1 MLKNIW
7 YCIKK
12 TSEWYFALLVLYIIL
27 TLVNATIPILSAFL
41 PKLVIEKLT
50 LGSDIKG
57 LIGTIMVFMGSIA
70 VLTGVS
76 KFLTKYL
83 YFEKFS
89 INVHYLKLVA
99 NKGLTTDYINQ
110 ENGIFRKLQEE
121 SFLCC
126 NGHSPL
132 TQVYDVLQ
140 SLGTS
145 VLGISVFSAVLYKLN
160 VAVILFIAVTTA
172 VSFYLNKRVVK
183 WTDEHSK
190 ERMSYVQR
198 LNYINAISGDARS
211 AKDIRL
217 YPMAKW
223 FSDIYTDNMKGIAAW
238 YHKLTKKLFSVT
250 ACDGALGLLREGIIY
265 LYLIYLFMNSQ
276 ISVAD
281 FVLYFG
287 VVNGFSAW
295 LSEIFAEVSVL
306 NQLSTKI
313 NRFREYLDFPEE
325 YLREG
330 GLHGTRNEYRQVKKD
345 DYLLVDGLHEALVS
359 EEVWEQ
365 AQVKV
370 AAQAKKYEKVNRDK
384 REKIHLLSGIL
395 KCPVCGAGMYGNKSI
410 KKRKDGSNY
419 KDFYYYGCKHR
430 NMTRGHKCDY
440 KKQVHE
446 EMLDA
451 SVAEVISKLVSN
463 PKFSDLIRN
472 KINMEVD
479 TSALDQ
485 EIENYKIQL
494 RKLYH
499 NKDTILSDMDSLDY
513 EDKHYQRRKTDLEN
527 HLYKTYDKID
537 DAEELLVSA
546 KAKKRSLLADK
557 ITGDNIYKALVFFDK
572 LYAQMNEAE
581 KREFLLQL
589 VDNVQIYEERK
600 ENGQWLK
607 SIEFKL
613 PIIEKEFTLSLDN
626 DTQNETVVLLSHKK
640 PDGHI
645 NVKVEFGEGEGKVP
659 LDNIAKRAEE
669 YKPKERVTYKMIKE
683 YIEAK
688 YGFKVHTAYI
698 AEVKRDLGLP
708 MYDAPNAVEELKQPR
723 KHPTAKKVEAIKDA
737 LKHFEII

>member
-330 GLHGTRNEYRQVKKD
+330 GLHPNQDKLPKVIELKNVSFRYEENQPYVLENFNLAINPGEHLAV
-345 DYLLVDGLHEALVS
+345 VGL
-359 EEVWEQ
+359 
-365 AQVKV
+365 
-370 AAQAKKYEKVNRDK
+370 N
-384 REKIHLLSGIL
+384 
-395 KCPVCGAGMYGNKSI
+395 GAGKTTLVKLICGLIDPTEGQVLYDGKSI
-410 KKRKDGSNY
+410 
-419 KDFYYYGCKHR
+419 
-430 NMTRGHKCDY
+430 
-440 KKQVHE
+440 
-446 EMLDA
+446 
-451 SVAEVISKLVSN
+451 AEYNRV
-463 PKFSDLIRN
+463 
-472 KINMEVD
+472 E
-479 TSALDQ
+479 
-485 EIENYKIQL
+485 
-494 RKLYH
+494 LYR
-499 NKDTILSDMDSLDY
+499 M
-513 EDKHYQRRKTDLEN
+513 
-527 HLYKTYDKID
+527 
-537 DAEELLVSA
+537 
-546 KAKKRSLLADK
+546 
-557 ITGDNIYKALVFFDK
+557 
-572 LYAQMNEAE
+572 
-581 KREFLLQL
+581 
-589 VDNVQIYEERK
+589 
-600 ENGQWLK
+600 
-607 SIEFKL
+607 
-613 PIIEKEFTLSLDN
+613 
-626 DTQNETVVLLSHKK
+626 
-640 PDGHI
+640 
-645 NVKVEFGEGEGKVP
+645 
-659 LDNIAKRAEE
+659 
-669 YKPKERVTYKMIKE
+669 
-683 YIEAK
+683 
-688 YGFKVHTAYI
+688 
-698 AEVKRDLGLP
+698 
-708 MYDAPNAVEELKQPR
+708 
-723 KHPTAKKVEAIKDA
+723 
-737 LKHFEII
+737 

>member
-330 GLHGTRNEYRQVKKD
+330 GLHPNQDKLPKVIELKNVSFRYEENQPYVLENFNLAINPGEHLAVVGLNGAGKTTLVKLICGLIDPTEGQVLYDGKSIAEYDRVELYGMYSAVFQQFSIMPVTVEEIVAEAPAAQVDSERVKKCLKLAGMWERIQKLPNKLQSQFGRTIYED
-345 DYLLVDGLHEALVS
+345 GVEFSGGETQKLLLARAMYKSSPIMLLDEPTAALDPIAESEIYHKYNQISEGKTTVFISHRLASTNFCNRIILIEDGAICEEGTHRELLDKKGKYYNLFEMQAKYYRE
-359 EEVWEQ
+359 EEV
-365 AQVKV
+365 
-370 AAQAKKYEKVNRDK
+370 
-384 REKIHLLSGIL
+384 
-395 KCPVCGAGMYGNKSI
+395 
-410 KKRKDGSNY
+410 
-419 KDFYYYGCKHR
+419 
-430 NMTRGHKCDY
+430 
-440 KKQVHE
+440 
-446 EMLDA
+446 
-451 SVAEVISKLVSN
+451 AE
-463 PKFSDLIRN
+463 
-472 KINMEVD
+472 
-479 TSALDQ
+479 
-485 EIENYKIQL
+485 
-494 RKLYH
+494 
-499 NKDTILSDMDSLDY
+499 
-513 EDKHYQRRKTDLEN
+513 
-527 HLYKTYDKID
+527 
-537 DAEELLVSA
+537 
-546 KAKKRSLLADK
+546 
-557 ITGDNIYKALVFFDK
+557 
-572 LYAQMNEAE
+572 
-581 KREFLLQL
+581 
-589 VDNVQIYEERK
+589 
-600 ENGQWLK
+600 
-607 SIEFKL
+607 
-613 PIIEKEFTLSLDN
+613 
-626 DTQNETVVLLSHKK
+626 
-640 PDGHI
+640 
-645 NVKVEFGEGEGKVP
+645 
-659 LDNIAKRAEE
+659 
-669 YKPKERVTYKMIKE
+669 
-683 YIEAK
+683 
-688 YGFKVHTAYI
+688 
-698 AEVKRDLGLP
+698 
-708 MYDAPNAVEELKQPR
+708 
-723 KHPTAKKVEAIKDA
+723 
-737 LKHFEII
+737 